1 MADMGLL
8 EAHFRHPP
16 LEHGPVPFWFLNE
29 VLEPDR
35 LAWQLEQMHAQ
46 HVNAA
51 VLHPR
56 PGMVTPYLSDEFWE
70 AIGACLD
77 KARELGMRVWLY
89 DDYPWASGTAAGLVP
104 SADPEY
110 VMRNLDLMA
119 TDIQGPRELA
129 WPLPKNLVSLTAAPV
144 RDGMRID
151 GDAIVDLRDRVQGSR
166 LAWQVPEGTWRVMAV
181 ARRRGLTTC
190 GDPYGTQEWADLTN
204 PDAMDLFIELT
215 HEEYRKRFGDTF
227 GETAWAVF
235 TDEPPSTFPALGAT
249 TLQRF
254 RELHGYDL
262 APELPLLWY
271 EGGDRTAKV
280 RCDYYDTLATQYEE
294 GFFARCGAWCEEH
307 GLDLG
312 GHLLLEE
319 NLILNTRFMASA
331 FRQLRHLSIPGI
343 DWIFPGRI
351 PSSVPKLAASVAHCY
366 GRERVMSE
374 TYALAGWA
382 ADLQW
387 MRWQMQ
393 WEFVHGVD
401 LLVPHAFF
409 YSISD
414 TVPIPPAPDDIGYRW
429 YDCPPSMFFRQPY
442 WRHYHHFADL
452 VARTSYLLTRG
463 THVAQVAVFYPIE
476 SVWAD
481 YALADGWL
489 RGVHSNVLD
498 LPGSWMTA
506 DVFEEGPPAV
516 VTDGRYRAIIEGL
529 REHTIDCDILDDDT
543 LQRADIVRGAL
554 DTGNESFN
562 LLVLPAVRTI
572 RVETLEKIRRY
583 WRSGGSVVAL
593 HCLPERASDGP
604 EHDAE
609 VWALVD
615 EMWRSDSAKLGGT
628 GRTYL
633 FAGGFEAELDGVM
646 SLLQPNVR
654 VADWGVDVQQRSLD
668 GVALFYLTSRLAHAL
683 DTEVTLRAVGRPER
697 WDPLTGERT
706 PLAEFRVQDGCTVI
720 PLSFEPYDGYFVLI
734 HEGDPGP
741 HVVATNMDE
750 PTLRVEEGRL
760 SVEGLLPEGGIAWA
774 EVEIDGIVHRLE
786 GAASGSPLTLGLGD
800 TWQFSVLPFPDDEHW
815 YDDMDRLDL
824 MFPKSGVPDVMR
836 TGSWTKQGL
845 PGFAGT
851 GRYVQS
857 FDLPD
862 SFQDQRLLLDL
873 GEVRVAARVFFNGA
887 LVGDRLWAPYAF
899 TLTGARPSE
908 NELVVEV
915 SNTLANY
922 ISVRHA
928 DSDQPWAHPTE
939 DQLASGILGPVTLR
953 AVPWVKLE
961 MSLG

>member
-1 MADMGLL
+1 MADLGSL
-8 EAHFRHPP
+8 EAQFRRPP

-46 HVNAA
+46 HVDAA

-56 PGMVTPYLSDEFWE
+56 PGMVTPYLSEEFWE

-104 SADPEY
+104 AADPEY
-110 VMRNLDLMA
+110 VMRNMDLVA
-119 TDIQGPRELA
+119 TDVQGPRDLE
-129 WPLPKNLVSLTAAPV
+129 WPLPRNVVSVTAAPV
-144 RDGMRID
+144 LDGMRIE
-151 GDAIVDLRDRVQGSR
+151 GDAMVDLRDHVVNGK
-166 LAWQVPEGTWRVMAV
+166 LAWRVPKGIWRVMAV

-215 HEEYRKRFGDTF
+215 HEEYRKRFESTF
-227 GETAWAVF
+227 GKTAWAVF

-254 RELHGYDL
+254 HELHGYDL

-294 GFFARCGAWCEEH
+294 GFFERCGTWCEDH

-319 NLILNTRFMASA
+319 NLILNTRFMANA

-351 PSSVPKLAASVAHCY
+351 PSSVPKLAASIAHNY
-366 GRERVMSE
+366 GRNRVMSE

-382 ADLQW
+382 AEPQW

-489 RGVHSNVLD
+489 RGVHTNVLD

-506 DVFEEGPPAV
+506 DTFEDGPSAV
-516 VTDGRYRAIIEGL
+516 VTDGRYRAIVEGL
-529 REHTIDCDILDDDT
+529 RERTVDCDILDDDT
-543 LQRADIVRGAL
+543 LQRADIVRGTL
-554 DTGNESFN
+554 DTGNESFE
-562 LLVLPAVRTI
+562 LFVLPAVRTI
-572 RVETLEKIRRY
+572 RLETLKKIARY
-583 WRSGGSVVAL
+583 SRSGGTVVAL

-609 VWALVD
+609 VRALVREIWHVESGD
-615 EMWRSDSAKLGGT
+615 ASEAKAAH
-628 GRTYL
+628 L
-633 FAGGFEAELDGVM
+633 FIGGFGAELEGVM
-646 SLLQPNVR
+646 SLLRPNVQ
-654 VADWGVDVQQRSLD
+654 VADWGIDVQQRSLE
-668 GVALFYLTSRLAHAL
+668 GAELFYLTSRLDHAV
-683 DTEVTLRAVGRPER
+683 DTEVTLRAIGRPER
-697 WDPLTGERT
+697 WDPLTGERAPIT
-706 PLAEFRVQDGCTVI
+706 RFCVTDDSMVLQ
-720 PLSFEPYDGYFVLI
+720 LSFEPYDGTFVVI
-734 HEGDPGP
+734 SDGDPGP
-741 HVVATNMDE
+741 RILATNLTAAE
-750 PTLRVEEGRL
+750 LLVEERRVV
-760 SVEGLLPEGGIAWA
+760 VEGLLPEGGAAWA
-774 EVEIDGIVHRLE
+774 EVEIDGDVHRME
-786 GAASGSPLTLGLGD
+786 GGAEGSPLRIELAD
-800 TWQFSVLPFPDDEHW
+800 TWEFSVLPFPDDEHW
-815 YDDMDRLDL
+815 YDDMDRLEL
-824 MFPKSGVPDVMR
+824 MFPEDGIPTSLR
-836 TGSWTKQGL
+836 TGSWTEQGL
-845 PGFAGT
+845 RGFSGT
-851 GRYVQS
+851 GRYGQR
-857 FDLPD
+857 FGLPD
-862 SFQDQRLLLDL
+862 GLQGQRLVLDL
-873 GEVRVAARVFFNGA
+873 GAVKVAARVYLNGE
-887 LVGDRLWAPYAF
+887 LVGDRLWAPYTF
-899 TLTGARPSE
+899 TLRGAHLGE
-908 NELVVEV
+908 NELLVEV

-922 ISVRHA
+922 IAVRHA
-928 DSDQPWAHPTE
+928 DSDQPWAHPSE
-939 DQLASGILGPVTLR
+939 SELASGILGPVALH
-953 AVPWVKLE
+953 AVPQARLE
-961 MSLG
+961 LTLP